1 MRFFNFSS
9 FVSRKLKYLFI
20 KLPSVYLAPVYDL
33 ISVILYPNNNLHSMP
48 ICCCLPAVDWPS
60 QETRG
65 LLVFQTYFFLYFPLD
80 NQDQLC
86 QPKQD
91 QPLFPEMASCTYPLK
106 EISLSQML
114 RVLKQQSQSFSNR
127 KENFISGLF
136 AITLMQQ
143 EEMPLPSLSLQS
155 LGPMYSGYRINM
167 LVKWFRVSITSIRQH
182 FSQVLFLRSC
192 YN

>member
-80 NQDQLC
+80 NQDQLR

-106 EISLSQML
+106 EISLLDAKSSKAAEPKL
-114 RVLKQQSQSFSNR
+114 QQQEGKFYKWVICYYIDAVGR
-127 KENFISGLF
+127 D
-136 AITLMQQ
+136 AITK
-143 EEMPLPSLSLQS
+143 SLTLVVRPNVFWLQDKYVGQVVQS
-155 LGPMYSGYRINM
+155 KYHIYKTALLTGI
-167 LVKWFRVSITSIRQH
+167 I
-182 FSQVLFLRSC
+182 SQILL
-192 YN
+192 